1 MKLQKLN
8 FKIMIEELFIKTHIL
23 INDVFKNELNKRND
37 LLDWAKPASHS
48 ETKSRYTIL
57 LINQQVN

>member
-1 MKLQKLN
+1 MKLQQLN

-23 INDVFKNELNKRND
+23 INDEFKNELNKWDD

-48 ETKSRYTIL
+48 QTKCRYTIL